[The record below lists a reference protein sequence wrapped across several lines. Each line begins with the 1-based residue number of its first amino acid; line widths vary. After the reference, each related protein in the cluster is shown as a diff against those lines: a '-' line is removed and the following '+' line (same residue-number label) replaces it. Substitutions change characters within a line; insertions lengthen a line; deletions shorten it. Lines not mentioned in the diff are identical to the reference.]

1 MRVQPQRMP
10 QEPIR
15 PPSGTRPRPGRV
27 LVIDDEPLLGEAVA
41 RALSRENQIIVVRDA
56 AEAVA
61 RLQRGERYDVV
72 LCDLMMPVM
81 DGIDFHRHV
90 AVTLPDEAERI
101 VFITGGALTVRVDS
115 FFRRVP
121 NLLLE
126 KPIDLEGLRALIERR
141 VRGGSPSPRDGQG
154 ELETASVRSRRAT

>member
-1 MRVQPQRMP
+1 MP
-10 QEPIR
+10 RAPIL

-41 RALSRENQIIVVRDA
+41 RALSRDNQVVVARDA

-72 LCDLMMPVM
+72 LCDLMMPYM

-90 AVTLPDEAERI
+90 AVTLPAEADRI
-101 VFITGGALTVRVDS
+101 VFITGGAITVRIES

-141 VRGGSPSPRDGQG
+141 VRGDNPSPKDGQSG
-154 ELETASVRSRRAT
+154 LETSSARSRRAT